1 MFHLFSIGQMLQL
14 RIVQGSARETAQSR
28 QHSLSSVSHSMFGV
42 SAKKA
47 YSDQCL
53 FICVVS
59 RILEANVSAARRCY
73 VATWL
78 LCGSRCSSPQLRGLG
93 YPGIQRFRQFKQEKS
108 ASLIQVLTWVKRRI
122 QLSFPVPQ
130 TVNFGIYIVQKQAW
144 VSEPCTKWCFWD
156 KEIITP
162 GSDGLDSR
170 SSMPGCQ
177 IWVQSAKFRFAWW
190 LHIDRWTW
198 RPVLGLSWV
207 EYVNVSVPPIGSW
220 FYKSHC
226 VICCLS
232 SCSESWRLT
241 AITHS
246 KSGDDRSSQETRL
259 GVDSK
264 AGKMLE
270 AHHSW
275 GGLI

>member
-122 QLSFPVPQ
+122 QLSLPVPQ
-130 TVNFGIYIVQKQAW
+130 TVNFRIYIVQQQAW

-198 RPVLGLSWV
+198 RPVLGLSGRGGG
-207 EYVNVSVPPIGSW
+207 ERTSTCQYHPLPLVSI
-220 FYKSHC
+220 K
-226 VICCLS
+226 
-232 SCSESWRLT
+232 
-241 AITHS
+241 AIAQSAVLPAARNPGGEQPSPTPNP
-246 KSGDDRSSQETRL
+246 ETTGAVRKLDL
-259 GVDSK
+259 G
-264 AGKMLE
+264 
-270 AHHSW
+270 
-275 GGLI
+275 